1 MNQSLETAESMCF
14 YCHLLDEKNKA
25 TGGRW
30 ERFKGLP
37 TVAKH
42 MALTFICH
50 VCATANKKIVRAD
63 CFENQNYLIR
73 KRVKEGKRHNI
84 QRMGECFLRQFLSD
98 VKGRTSETALQGR
111 GKYLL

>member
-1 MNQSLETAESMCF
+1 MCF

-37 TVAKH
+37 AVAKH

-50 VCATANKKIVRAD
+50 ICARANEKLSEQIASKI
-63 CFENQNYLIR
+63 
-73 KRVKEGKRHNI
+73 KTTSSGKE
-84 QRMGECFLRQFLSD
+84 
-98 VKGRTSETALQGR
+98 
-111 GKYLL
+111 